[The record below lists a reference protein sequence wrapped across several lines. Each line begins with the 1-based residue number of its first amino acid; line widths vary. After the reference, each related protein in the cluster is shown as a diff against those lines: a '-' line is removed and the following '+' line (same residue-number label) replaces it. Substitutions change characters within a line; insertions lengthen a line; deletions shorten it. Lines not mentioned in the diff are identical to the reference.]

1 MGKRD
6 YYVPKNYQAR
16 RDAKRL
22 ERYVI
27 TNKSTLARKP
37 SKLERAIRMIPHGT
51 DLFAYDITQLIY
63 WPKIAFVD
71 YNTETSVII
80 ENPIIA
86 KFQERLFKLL
96 YQRL

>member
-1 MGKRD
+1 
-6 YYVPKNYQAR
+6 
-16 RDAKRL
+16 
-22 ERYVI
+22 
-27 TNKSTLARKP
+27 
-37 SKLERAIRMIPHGT
+37 MIPHGT